1 MAPNI
6 CMALSVVFHVSKL
19 QIALLPRPLRSRHL
33 NPCLSRHLALFK
45 LFSGKISHLIIYFP
59 QFYAI
64 YVNRY
69 LGGNMGFVPRR
80 DQPPNRGRCS
90 SFDEEGLTSPFPTL
104 VSVLLYLLDN
114 TSPVS
119 SPALISRI
127 TLLAKR
133 CDRSVYIVNKTITL
147 RTGEISKLRHR
158 TFLTKS
164 RCHLS
169 LRYRRTSQE
178 LTKLTTVG
186 TLVICFATLSGAL
199 RYDKASSIPCTV
211 FTRTSFLQG
220 VHCTLRSCAL

>member
-1 MAPNI
+1 
-6 CMALSVVFHVSKL
+6 
-19 QIALLPRPLRSRHL
+19 
-33 NPCLSRHLALFK
+33 
-45 LFSGKISHLIIYFP
+45 
-59 QFYAI
+59 
-64 YVNRY
+64 
-69 LGGNMGFVPRR
+69 MGFVPRR

-119 SPALISRI
+119 SLALISRI

-147 RTGEISKLRHR
+147 RTREISKLRHR

-186 TLVICFATLSGAL
+186 TLVICFATLSGARRIYEDEL
-199 RYDKASSIPCTV
+199 
-211 FTRTSFLQG
+211 FTRSS
-220 VHCTLRSCAL
+220 SCARELRTLTTHDNAELKNSQGWLEQLRIQQRFHRLQRFGGLGRLGSPSWP